1 MKVCIYIYPTTH
13 SLPIPRKANPHIS
26 QNDPLQTINLAAH
39 PSKHTYTIANRP
51 LEKILPRL
59 DALMLVLKSCNEDSC
74 RRPWQQLHPDGRV
87 KNLVDALDSS
97 YDDFYSNQPKVSFSK
112 CSLGHHLWAEGPQKF
127 NKYHG
132 PGHGNKSSGTRRYYF
147 GVFSKWF

>member
-1 MKVCIYIYPTTH
+1 MKVYIPTTH
-13 SLPIPRKANPHIS
+13 LLPITTKANPNTY
-26 QNDPLQTINLAAH
+26 QNDPLQTINLAAR
-39 PSKHTYTIANRP
+39 PSKHRYTIANRP
-51 LEKILPRL
+51 LKKILARL

-87 KNLVDALDSS
+87 KSLVDALDSS

-112 CSLGHHLWAEGPQKF
+112 CSPGHHLWAEGPQQF

-132 PGHGNKSSGTRRYYF
+132 PGHGKKSTGTRRYYF